1 MRLAMLS
8 LYLTFAAMFATALS
22 GLFLSCSALRGHAEV
37 SVQKTT
43 AR

>member
-1 MRLAMLS
+1 MRLALLS
-8 LYLTFAAMFATALS
+8 LYLIFAAMFATALS

-37 SVQKTT
+37 SVQKST